1 VFQDIAMNQI
11 TLPLSDRTFSPDQFI
26 RSKAH
31 SHPIKSP
38 VFDEVIDLQDM
49 VAFPLTIA
57 YPPASDVDI
66 MQAVEEAI
74 ACERNRLARDLHDA
88 VSQTLYA
95 ASLIA
100 EVLPDLWDI
109 DETKARKSSEEL
121 RQLTRGALAEMRTL
135 LFELRPAALNQAS
148 LPDLIKQISEA
159 FAGRERLPIHLDLIG
174 ACEIP
179 CDIKIEIYRIVQ
191 ESLNNIVKHAHA
203 TRVELTLRL
212 EADRVYLKIR
222 DDGIGFDPTSVKTTS
237 LGLRI
242 MQERAYSIQAYLQVA
257 SQPGEGTTVTL
268 EWHL

>member
-1 VFQDIAMNQI
+1 MNQI
-11 TLPLSDRTFSPDQFI
+11 TLPVSDRTFSPDQFI
-26 RSKAH
+26 HSKAR
-31 SHPIKSP
+31 SHPVRVPI
-38 VFDEVIDLQDM
+38 FDGVIDQQDV

-57 YPPASDVDI
+57 YSPASDVDI
-66 MQAVEEAI
+66 RQAIDKAI

-148 LPDLIKQISEA
+148 LPDLIKQISKA
-159 FAGRERLPIHLDLIG
+159 ITGRERLPIHLDLSG
-174 ACEIP
+174 ESDIP
-179 CDIKIEIYRIVQ
+179 TDIKIEIYRIAQ
-191 ESLNNIVKHAHA
+191 ESLNNIVKYAHA
-203 TRVELTLRL
+203 TSVELTLCI
-212 EADRVYLKIR
+212 EADSVHLKIK
-222 DDGIGFDPTSVKTTS
+222 DDGIGFDPTHVKPTS

-242 MQERAYSIQAYLQVA
+242 MQERAYAIQACLQID
-257 SQPGEGTTVTL
+257 SQPGEGTAVML
-268 EWHL
+268 DWHK